1 MRGATERSSVLHVRR
16 RLPGLGV
23 RHRRVRFCCFNP
35 RAERLRGGERRARRA
50 PARSHVH
57 MRMDSP
63 YTCNVEVDV
72 CVLVLR

>member
-57 MRMDSP
+57 MRMESP
-63 YTCNVEVDV
+63 YTCSVEVDIY
-72 CVLVLR
+72 VLVLR